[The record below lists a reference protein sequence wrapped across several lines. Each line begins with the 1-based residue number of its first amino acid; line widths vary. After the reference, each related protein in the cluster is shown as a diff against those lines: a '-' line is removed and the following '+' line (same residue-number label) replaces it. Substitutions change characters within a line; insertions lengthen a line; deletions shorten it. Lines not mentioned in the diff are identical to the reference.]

1 MHLLTFIIFFV
12 YLYIEF
18 SIFNAVANM
27 IGVFFTLIAIIMT
40 SVIGFYLVKSQ
51 GIKNFILMK
60 DKIANRENPTNE
72 IVKSVS
78 LLFAGILLL
87 IPGFFTDILGAILI
101 FPPIQDILIQRI
113 VRKRVSK
120 HIVID
125 ILQNKV
131 LMTLSLIAILQKKSM
146 NN

>member
-78 LLFAGILLL
+78 FLFAGLLLL

-113 VRKRVSK
+113 V
-120 HIVID
+120 
-125 ILQNKV
+125 
-131 LMTLSLIAILQKKSM
+131 QKKSFKTYS
-146 NN
+146 NRHSSKQSIDDTVIDGEFTHKDDE

>member
-60 DKIANRENPTNE
+60 NKIANRENPTNE

-101 FPPIQDILIQRI
+101 FPPIQDILIQRKI
-113 VRKRVSK
+113 GRASCRERV
-120 HIVID
+120 
-125 ILQNKV
+125 
-131 LMTLSLIAILQKKSM
+131 
-146 NN
+146 

>member
-113 VRKRVSK
+113 V
-120 HIVID
+120 
-125 ILQNKV
+125 
-131 LMTLSLIAILQKKSM
+131 QKKSFKTYS
-146 NN
+146 NRHSSKQNIDDTVIDGEFTHKDDE